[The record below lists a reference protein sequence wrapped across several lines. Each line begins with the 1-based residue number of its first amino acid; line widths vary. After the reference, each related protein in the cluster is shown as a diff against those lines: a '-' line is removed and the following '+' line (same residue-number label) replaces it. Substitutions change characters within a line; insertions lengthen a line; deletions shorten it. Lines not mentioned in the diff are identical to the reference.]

1 MSVTS
6 IHTAV
11 ERLDAVLDRED
22 RYEELG
28 RLSPHERLS
37 CPVHRRWVHQCVSSP
52 LHVIPVTGHRWC
64 RRCERAQLI
73 AVDEVRG
80 TVSLSCPGCGEAP
93 TTLASRQIVRTCRAS
108 LAAWRGAHHDSVR
121 TRKQPGERGQ
131 SMKPVPFTGYP
142 PCAAS

>member
-1 MSVTS
+1 
-6 IHTAV
+6 
-11 ERLDAVLDRED
+11 LDAVLDRED
-22 RYEELG
+22 RHEELG
-28 RLSPHERLS
+28 QLSPHERLS

-64 RRCERAQLI
+64 RRCECAQLI

-80 TVSLSCPGCGEAP
+80 TVSLSCPGCGVVP

-108 LAAWRGAHHDSVR
+108 LAAWRGARRDSVR

-131 SMKPVPFTGYP
+131 STKPVPFTGYP